1 MPSSTD
7 DGSPR
12 SPRSG
17 NRSFGSTTTV
27 PPPSTAYTITIG
39 SDADSGSHSL
49 SRQRRSSTL
58 SAKPRKHMQ
67 QIASS
72 AHRNLVR
79 CACGKPYGA
88 AAAAAAAAPHE
99 PPPPTDRSCAKG
111 NGMKTNMQIRY
122 TEPAISP
129 IASGTCGP
137 CTGRTSAPL
146 ASRFV
151 SGLFRSIP
159 KSRAL
164 MNAGRI
170 ASVNRDVTT
179 YPRPESSTL
188 TASGG
193 GGQRWPGHSSDAAA
207 PTAAVST
214 SASSCESGIGNSAA
228 VSRAWRARQATVA
241 AATAWRRRGPAWR
254 RRGRRRSRGTP
265 RRADVGRDLIDG
277 ALPREPHHHHHHL
290 AI

>member
-1 MPSSTD
+1 
-7 DGSPR
+7 
-12 SPRSG
+12 
-17 NRSFGSTTTV
+17 
-27 PPPSTAYTITIG
+27 
-39 SDADSGSHSL
+39 
-49 SRQRRSSTL
+49 
-58 SAKPRKHMQ
+58 MQ

-193 GGQRWPGHSSDAAA
+193 GGQRWPGRSSDAAA

-228 VSRAWRARQATVA
+228 VSSAWRARKANVGGDSC
-241 AATAWRRRGPAWR
+241 RRRQRGVGEGVGEVGASDARTRIVRGPMTCTSQGCEARSQRGCAVLGSRLSRAWN
-254 RRGRRRSRGTP
+254 GLLLLCGSCLTP
-265 RRADVGRDLIDG
+265 L
-277 ALPREPHHHHHHL
+277 
-290 AI
+290 

>member
-1 MPSSTD
+1 
-7 DGSPR
+7 
-12 SPRSG
+12 
-17 NRSFGSTTTV
+17 
-27 PPPSTAYTITIG
+27 
-39 SDADSGSHSL
+39 
-49 SRQRRSSTL
+49 
-58 SAKPRKHMQ
+58 MQ

-193 GGQRWPGHSSDAAA
+193 GGQRWPGRSSDAAA

-228 VSRAWRARQATVA
+228 VS
-241 AATAWRRRGPAWR
+241 
-254 RRGRRRSRGTP
+254 SRGSAASGVVGEVLASRP
-265 RRADVGRDLIDG
+265 RADLGD
-277 ALPREPHHHHHHL
+277 